1 MGLNIVDNAI
11 CQCSF
16 GMAPSALGI
25 LPNGVVAG
33 TGPAATIMDNIPF
46 VNIRPFGMCQSMA
59 NPAVL
64 AATIGAGGV
73 LTPQPCTPVT
83 PSPWVMGKPAILVKG
98 QPALDDSSKLM
109 CAYAG
114 VITIVSPG
122 QATVLV

>member
-83 PSPWVMGKPAILVKG
+83 PSPWVMGQPAILVKG